1 MNYRHIYMIIITK
14 ALNEQKLGLR
24 KKKNG
29 AYYEKHHI
37 LPKSIFPL
45 WKDRPFNQ
53 VLLTAREHYFCH
65 QLLTKIYPTKEMIF
79 ALWRL
84 SHSGKHKVSSR
95 EYERLRVL
103 VGQAS
108 SELNKGHICS
118 DEVKKHFS
126 KIYSGSGN
134 PMYGRSAIRE
144 MDEQTLK
151 EYKESMSKKLSSVER
166 TESWKGNIS
175 KSLRGHKKTDEHIE
189 HIRTSM
195 KNSDKCK
202 KQIKELAD
210 IHRGKHWFNNGEEN
224 ILAFDCPEGFIKGK
238 LQKSLDEDTNKKAN
252 EARSKFGKG
261 KHWFNNGKENIFC
274 YECPSGFVAGKLC
287 KPYKTRK

>member
-1 MNYRHIYMIIITK
+1 MNYRRIYMIIITK

-238 LQKSLDEDTNKKAN
+238 LQKSLDEEIKKKAN

>member
-1 MNYRHIYMIIITK
+1 MIIITK

-202 KQIKELAD
+202 KQIKKLAD

>member
-1 MNYRHIYMIIITK
+1 MNYRHIYMILITK

-29 AYYEKHHI
+29 TYYEKHHI
-37 LPKSIFPL
+37 LPKSMFPL
-45 WKDRPFNQ
+45 WKDRPSNQ

-84 SHSGKHKVSSR
+84 SHSSKHKVSSR

-108 SELNKGHICS
+108 SELNKGHICL

-144 MDEQTLK
+144 MDEQTFK
-151 EYKESMSKKLSSVER
+151 EYKENMSKKLSSVER
-166 TESWKGNIS
+166 TESWKDNIS
-175 KSLRGHKKTDEHIE
+175 KSLKGHKKTDEHIE
-189 HIRTSM
+189 HIKTSM

-202 KQIKELAD
+202 KQIEKLAD

-224 ILAFDCPEGFIKGK
+224 ILAFECPEGFVKGK
-238 LQKSLDEDTNKKAN
+238 LQKSFDEETKKKLN

>member
-1 MNYRHIYMIIITK
+1 MIIITK

-29 AYYEKHHI
+29 TYYEKHHI
-37 LPKSIFPL
+37 LPKSMFPL
-45 WKDRPFNQ
+45 WKDRSFNQ

-84 SHSGKHKVSSR
+84 SHSGKHKVLSR

-108 SELNKGHICS
+108 ANLNKGHICS
-118 DEVKKHFS
+118 DEIKKHFS
-126 KIYSGSGN
+126 TMYSGSGN

-144 MDEQTLK
+144 MDEQTFK
-151 EYKESMSKKLSSVER
+151 EYKENMSKKLSSVKR
-166 TESWKGNIS
+166 TESWKDNIS
-175 KSLRGHKKTDEHIE
+175 KSLKGHSKTDEHIE
-189 HIRTSM
+189 HIKTSM

-202 KQIKELAD
+202 EQIKKLAD
-210 IHRGKHWFNNGEEN
+210 FHRGKHWFNNGE
-224 ILAFDCPEGFIKGK
+224 
-238 LQKSLDEDTNKKAN
+238 KKC
-252 EARSKFGKG
+252 S
-261 KHWFNNGKENIFC
+261 
-274 YECPSGFVAGKLC
+274 
-287 KPYKTRK
+287 

>member
-65 QLLTKIYPTKEMIF
+65 QLLTKIYPTKEMVF

-103 VGQAS
+103 VGQAL

-134 PMYGRSAIRE
+134 PMYGCSAIRE
-144 MDEQTLK
+144 MDEQTFK

-175 KSLRGHKKTDEHIE
+175 KSLRGHKKNR
-189 HIRTSM
+189 RT
-195 KNSDKCK
+195 
-202 KQIKELAD
+202 
-210 IHRGKHWFNNGEEN
+210 
-224 ILAFDCPEGFIKGK
+224 
-238 LQKSLDEDTNKKAN
+238 
-252 EARSKFGKG
+252 
-261 KHWFNNGKENIFC
+261 
-274 YECPSGFVAGKLC
+274 Y
-287 KPYKTRK
+287 

>member
-202 KQIKELAD
+202 KQIKKLAD